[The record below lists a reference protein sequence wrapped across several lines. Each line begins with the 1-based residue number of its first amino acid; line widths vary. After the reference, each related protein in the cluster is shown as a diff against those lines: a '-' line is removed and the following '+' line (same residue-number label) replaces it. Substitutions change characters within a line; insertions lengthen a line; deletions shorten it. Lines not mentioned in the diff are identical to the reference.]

1 MKPTLHPG
9 WYATG
14 ITNNDHTTPLTR
26 PPREAPARQ
35 PVLVGIDEQTVGMVV
50 LVQETLSFGRGDTMS
65 VQLPFEGV
73 SRAHAQVSVEPAGV
87 RLRDLGSTNGTAV
100 NGTEVRDVVL
110 QRGDRVQL
118 GTAEFEFREETG
130 PGIEELRERAHAR
143 LLVNQLSPREREVAL
158 AIARG
163 LKSAEIAK
171 QLHISTRTVNTHLEH
186 IYERLQLRTR
196 TALAG
201 LVARAGL

>member
-1 MKPTLHPG
+1 
-9 WYATG
+9 
-14 ITNNDHTTPLTR
+14 
-26 PPREAPARQ
+26 
-35 PVLVGIDEQTVGMVV
+35 VGIDAQTEGMVLQV
-50 LVQETLSFGRGDTMS
+50 EGSMSFGRGDTTT
-65 VQLPFEGV
+65 VQLAFEGV
-73 SRAHAQVSVEPAGV
+73 SRTHAEVSVEAQGV

-100 NGTEVRDVVL
+100 NGAEVSEVWL

-118 GTAEFEFREETG
+118 GTAEFEYREETAH
-130 PGIEELRERAHAR
+130 GIEELRDRARAR
-143 LLVNQLSPREREVAL
+143 ELVAQLSPREREVAL

-186 IYERLQLRTR
+186 IYERLELRTR

-201 LVARAGL
+201 LVARAGLSR